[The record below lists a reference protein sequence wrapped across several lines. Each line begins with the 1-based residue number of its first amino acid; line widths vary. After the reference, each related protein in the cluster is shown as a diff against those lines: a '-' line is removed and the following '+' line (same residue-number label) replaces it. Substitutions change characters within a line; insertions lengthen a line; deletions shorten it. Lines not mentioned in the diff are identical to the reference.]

1 MFYSHNCIIDM
12 KTANIQKDANN
23 DLCVTCKNFPS
34 CMYVKSGSRPIRN
47 CEEFEVHEFRPVIE
61 SANPIESD
69 LESEELVY
77 YGLCT
82 NCGNR
87 ITCMNSSPDRI
98 IWHCEEYV

>member
-1 MFYSHNCIIDM
+1 MFYSHNCINDM
-12 KTANIQKDANN
+12 MTANIQKDAYN

-34 CMYVKSGSRPIRN
+34 CMYVNSGTRPIRY
-47 CEEFEVHEFRPVIE
+47 CEEFDVHAFRPVIE
-61 SANPIESD
+61 SANPSESHI
-69 LESEELVY
+69 ESEELVY
-77 YGLCT
+77 YGLCK